1 VAVAVEV
8 EIFLREQMMSVRTVL
23 LEVEVAQQIQL
34 QEVLELQDKEI
45 MEQLAL
51 AHHSQAAVAEEQ
63 VLLERPLEEVTD
75 FNLL

>member
-1 VAVAVEV
+1 
-8 EIFLREQMMSVRTVL
+8 
-23 LEVEVAQQIQL
+23 VAQQLQL

-51 AHHSQAAVAEEQ
+51 AHHSQAAVAEER